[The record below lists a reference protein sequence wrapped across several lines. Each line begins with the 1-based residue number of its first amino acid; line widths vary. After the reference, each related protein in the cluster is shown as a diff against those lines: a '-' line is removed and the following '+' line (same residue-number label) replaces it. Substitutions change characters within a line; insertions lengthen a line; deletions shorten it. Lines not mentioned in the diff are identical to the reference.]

1 MFTLYNEHPGRVA
14 SHDPDGSH
22 FEYIAIVLFIVS
34 KYAFQDNS
42 SIFAAL
48 LFLWHFMF
56 FLPDMQ
62 IFLVYWFLPSS
73 AFLLSWS
80 CGILRKA

>member
-1 MFTLYNEHPGRVA
+1 MFTLYNEHPGRDT

-48 LFLWHFMF
+48 LFFVAF
-56 FLPDMQ
+56 YVFL
-62 IFLVYWFLPSS
+62 
-73 AFLLSWS
+73 A
-80 CGILRKA
+80 